1 MCRESLQSSDS
12 PEKGSSIEEAITMHQ
27 RVLGV
32 DYGSERVGLSLSDP
46 LGLIACPIPALKN
59 TAELISHLQQVSTRE
74 HVNLIVVGMPDNLKG
89 QVAQKAE
96 EVQKF
101 VNVLKEHIGIEVVTW
116 DERFTT
122 TLAHKTMQSM
132 GTKKKERQKK
142 DGRIDSMAAAIMLQG
157 YLDRQNRSR
166 AD

>member
-1 MCRESLQSSDS
+1 MSRASFQSNDS
-12 PEKGSSIEEAITMHQ
+12 REKGISIVGLITIHQ
-27 RVLGV
+27 RILGV

-46 LGLIACPIPALKN
+46 LGLIARPMPAMKN
-59 TAELISHLQQVSTRE
+59 TADLVTRLQQFSNME
-74 HVNLIVVGMPDNLKG
+74 HVNLIVVGMPYNLKG

-96 EVQKF
+96 KVQKF
-101 VNVLKEHIGIEVVTW
+101 VTVLRETTGMEVVTW

-122 TLAHKTMQSM
+122 TIAHKTMHIM

-157 YLDRQNRSR
+157 YLDRQNQSR
-166 AD
+166 ID